1 MARILTKE
9 DLEPGVI
16 GGVFLSAGGSGRA
29 SLDKNRKIGQ
39 MALDYG
45 DVRLVTLGELDPDAT
60 VITATAVGAPGFANW
75 GIRPRDSIN
84 AAKRLIETLDKPP
97 VGVICGHVPGFNAWL
112 VAASLGIDYVDA
124 ASNGR
129 GHPTVKMGGMGLA
142 SRLDLS
148 ITQVGSIGSKAEN
161 SEFAVTVQGDIVR
174 TSNLMRQAAVI
185 NGGLIYAARGPLTAG
200 FIAEHGA
207 AGAITFQLD
216 LGRAMLATEGAD
228 RVRAT
233 ADFLNG
239 ELLVEGEVTENTVA
253 YGGGFDVGQMKVR
266 GSKGEAVLGVYNE
279 FMTADMDGKRVA
291 TFPDM
296 IGTLDPV
303 TGEVVSISES
313 QVGSRIAVIIAHR
326 SKFPVG
332 KGALDPAVFP
342 EVEKAMGVDM
352 RSYL

>member
-1 MARILTKE
+1 MARTLTTDDIE
-9 DLEPGVI
+9 AGLI
-16 GGVFLSAGGSGRA
+16 GGLFLSAGGSGRNA
-29 SLDKNRKIGQ
+29 VDKNRGLAR

-45 DVRLVTLGELDPDAT
+45 GVRLVGLDELDPHAL

-75 GIRPRDSIN
+75 AIKPRDSIN
-84 AAKRLIETLDKPP
+84 AARRLLKQLDQPP

-112 VAASLGIDYVDA
+112 VAAALGIDYVDA

-148 ITQVGSIGSKAEN
+148 ITQVGISGSKVEN
-161 SEFAVTVQGDIVR
+161 SEFAVVAEGDIVR
-174 TSNLMRQAAVI
+174 TSNVMRQAAVA

-200 FIAEHGA
+200 FITENGA
-207 AGAITFQLD
+207 SGAITFQLE
-216 LGRAMLATEGAD
+216 LGRAMLVAKGAD

-233 ADFLNG
+233 VDFLGG
-239 ELLVEGEVTENTVA
+239 ELLVEGEVVENTVT
-253 YGGGFDVGQMKVR
+253 YGGGFDLGRMVVR
-266 GSKGEAVLGVYNE
+266 GPNGDATLGVYNE
-279 FMTADMDGKRVA
+279 FMTADIGGKRVA

-303 TGEVVSISES
+303 TGDVVSISES
-313 QVGSRIAVIIAHR
+313 KPGSRVAVIIAHR

-342 EVEKAMGVDM
+342 EVEQVMGVDM

>member
-1 MARILTKE
+1 MTRMLTVE
-9 DLEPGVI
+9 DMEAGLV
-16 GGVFLSAGGSGRA
+16 GGLFLSAGGSGRNA
-29 SLDKNRKIGQ
+29 ADKYRTLGQ

-45 DVRLVTLGELDPDAT
+45 GVRLVALDELDPDALI
-60 VITATAVGAPGFANW
+60 ITATGVGAPGFANW
-75 GIRPRDSIN
+75 AIKPRDSIN
-84 AAKRLIETLDKPP
+84 AATRLIERLERRP

-112 VAASLGIDYVDA
+112 VAAALGLDYIDA

-148 ITQVGSIGSKAEN
+148 ITQVGSSGSKSEK
-161 SEFAVTVQGDIVR
+161 SEFAVVAEGDIVR
-174 TSNLMRQAAVI
+174 TSNVMRQAAVI

-200 FIAEHGA
+200 FIKENGA
-207 AGAITFQLD
+207 PGAITFQLE
-216 LGRAMLATEGAD
+216 LGRAMLAAAGAD

-233 ADFLNG
+233 TEFLGG
-239 ELLVEGEVTENTVA
+239 EVLVEGEVTENTVA
-253 YGGGFDVGQMKVR
+253 YGGGFDLGQMTVR
-266 GSKGEAVLGVYNE
+266 GANGEAVLGVYNE
-279 FMTADMDGKRVA
+279 FMTADFGGKRVA

-296 IGTLDPV
+296 IGTLDPL
-303 TGEVVSISES
+303 TGDVVSISES
-313 QVGSRIAVIIAHR
+313 KPGSHVAVVIAHR

>member
-1 MARILTKE
+1 MLTAE
-9 DLEPGVI
+9 DIEAGLV
-16 GGVFLSAGGSGRA
+16 GGLFLSAGGSGRNA
-29 SLDKNRKIGQ
+29 VEKNRGLAR

-45 DVRLVTLGELDPDAT
+45 GVRLVGLDELAPDAT
-60 VITATAVGAPGFANW
+60 IITATAVGAPGFANW
-75 GIRPRDSIN
+75 QIKPRDAIN
-84 AAKRLIETLDKPP
+84 AARRLIDTLDTPP

-112 VAASLGIDYVDA
+112 VAAALGLDYVDA
-124 ASNGR
+124 AANGR

-148 ITQVGSIGSKAEN
+148 ITQVASSGSKAEN
-161 SEFAVTVQGDIVR
+161 SEFTILVEGDIVR
-174 TSNLMRQAAVI
+174 TSNAMRQAAVI

-200 FIAEHGA
+200 FIRDNGA
-207 AGAITFQLD
+207 PGAISFQLD
-216 LGRAMLATEGAD
+216 LGRAMLAEGGAD
-228 RVRAT
+228 RVHAT
-233 ADFLNG
+233 VDFLGG
-239 ELLVEGEVTENTVA
+239 ELLVEGEVTANSVS
-253 YGGGFDVGQMKVR
+253 YGGGFDLGQMNVR
-266 GSKGEAVLGVYNE
+266 GSHGEAVLGVYNE
-279 FMTADMDGKRVA
+279 FMTADFAGRRVA

-296 IGTLDPV
+296 IGTLDPS

-313 QVGSRIAVIIAHR
+313 KPGSRVAVIIAHR